1 MADETALKD
10 FPSLFSLKGKV
21 AVVTGGS
28 RGLGLNAASAFLQAG
43 CAKVF
48 ISSRKAKACEEAVAQ
63 LNKLPNL
70 QPGARAISAP
80 ADSATMKGVES
91 LVAQVA
97 RHTEHV
103 DILFANAGATWGEQ
117 FDTHPESAFSKVMD
131 LNVKAVFVTV
141 QKLAPLLQKRATLE
155 DPSRVII
162 TASTAGLGVGS
173 LGRQATFGY
182 SASKAAVL
190 HLGRNL
196 AVELGPRH
204 ILVNS
209 ICPGFFPT
217 KMANGLLELTGG
229 LEKHAKSNPTGR
241 LGKPEDIAGVVVYL
255 ASRAGSHVNAAT
267 IEIDGGALWG
277 KGQLL
282 EASEPVP
289 KL

>member
-1 MADETALKD
+1 MADETALND

-43 CAKVF
+43 CSKVF
-48 ISSRKAKACEEAVAQ
+48 ITSRKAAACEKAVAQ
-63 LNKLPNL
+63 LNKLPNR
-70 QPGARAISAP
+70 QPGALAISVP
-80 ADSATMKGVES
+80 ADSSTLAGIES
-91 LVAQVA
+91 LVSQVSK
-97 RHTEHV
+97 HTPHV

-117 FDTHPESAFSKVMD
+117 FDTHPDSAFQKVMD
-131 LNVKAVFVTV
+131 LNVKSIFISV
-141 QKLAPLLQKRATLE
+141 QKFAPLLEKRATLE

-162 TASTAGLGVGS
+162 TASTAGLGVGT
-173 LGRQATFGY
+173 LGKQATFGY
-182 SASKAAVL
+182 SASKAAAI

-217 KMANGLLELTGG
+217 KMANGLLEMSGG
-229 LEKHAKSNPTGR
+229 VDLHASLSPAKR
-241 LGKPEDIAGVVVYL
+241 LGRPEDIAGVVVYL
-255 ASRAGSHVNAAT
+255 SSRAGSHVNGAT
-267 IEIDGGALWG
+267 IEIDGGSLWNTG
-277 KGQLL
+277 SMLMAGLT
-282 EASEPVP
+282 S

>member
-43 CAKVF
+43 CAQVF
-48 ISSRKAKACEEAVAQ
+48 ITSRKASACDSAVAQ

-70 QPGARAISAP
+70 QPGARAISVP
-80 ADSATMKGVES
+80 ADSSTLSGIES
-91 LVAQVA
+91 LVAQVSQ
-97 RHTEHV
+97 HTDHV
-103 DILFANAGATWGEQ
+103 DILMANAGATWGAP
-117 FDTHPESAFSKVMD
+117 FDTHPDAAFQKVMD
-131 LNVKAVFVTV
+131 LNVKGVFLCI
-141 QKLAPLLQKRATLE
+141 QKFAPLLQKRATLE

-162 TASTAGLGVGS
+162 TASTAGLGTAS
-173 LGRQATFGY
+173 LGQAATFGY
-182 SASKAAVL
+182 SASKAAVI

-196 AVELGPRH
+196 AVDLGPRH

-217 KMANGLLELTGG
+217 KMANGLLEMTGG
-229 LEKHAKSNPTGR
+229 LEKHAARNPSRR
-241 LGKPEDIAGVVVYL
+241 LGRPEDIAGVVVYL
-255 ASRAGSHVNAAT
+255 ASRAGAHVNGAA
-267 IEIDGGALWG
+267 IEIDGGSLWNNG
-277 KGQLL
+277 EFTLPPD
-282 EASEPVP
+282 S